1 MTSRLARRR
10 LPAFGLAL
18 ALAWGCADDDGPT
31 DPGPDLPT
39 DLIERIEAL
48 FPEGATRDMA
58 FDRVAAILDQ
68 PSEDLLFDFI
78 AFGSAELEA
87 ERLLDPAGG
96 DPPTSEGALADLFD
110 AVADEA
116 GLDPPPVSEA
126 ALAEGAVA
134 FVDEDGMTVVTQSGF
149 GGVDFPAGALPGR
162 TLIILERLPEEGA
175 PGDGPLPTDLDQY
188 PIFYQVTTFP
198 EVGEL
203 SAEAVAGLCVVDPP
217 DPFAPTPEVAARLR
231 LAHPDPDDP
240 SDIEFLPLM
249 DAPFV
254 DCTGAS
260 TEGLGLASPGRLG
273 GAISAF
279 SPIAAVDPLSGG
291 PEPLV
296 VTLDIPET
304 VPNTPGSTITG
315 TVEFADPE
323 GDIVLAVVE
332 VISGPLNGFEFEPG
346 VRGQTTGTFE
356 FVIACPDGEDPCTTG
371 EVQATITLLDVQQ
384 NMSEPFPFSYTAVM
398 P

>member
-1 MTSRLARRR
+1 MHTMLARCR
-10 LPAFGLAL
+10 LPALMLGLAL
-18 ALAWGCADDDGPT
+18 AGGCADDGPT
-31 DPGPDLPT
+31 DPGPDLPG
-39 DLIERIEAL
+39 DLVDRIEAL
-48 FPEGATRDMA
+48 FPEGSTRDMA
-58 FDRVAAILDQ
+58 FDQVEAILDQ
-68 PSEDLLFDFI
+68 ASEDLLLDFI
-78 AFGSAELEA
+78 VFGSTELEA
-87 ERLLDPAGG
+87 GRLLDPAGG
-96 DPPTSEGALADLFD
+96 DPPTSEGALADLFE

-116 GLDPPPVSEA
+116 GLEAPPVSEA
-126 ALAEGAVA
+126 ALGEGAVM
-134 FVDEDGMTVVTQSGF
+134 FVDEDGMTVVTESGF
-149 GGVDFPAGALPGR
+149 GGVDFPAGALSQR
-162 TLIILERLPEEGA
+162 TLVILERLPEEGE

-203 SAEAVAGLCVVDPP
+203 SVPAVAGLCVVDPP

-240 SDIEFLPLM
+240 ADIEFLPLM

-273 GAISAF
+273 GAIAAF
-279 SPIAAVDPLSGG
+279 SPVAAVDPLSGG

-315 TVEFADPE
+315 TVEFADPD
-323 GDIVLAVVE
+323 GDIILAVVE
-332 VISGPLNGFEFEPG
+332 AVSGPLNGFEFEPG

-356 FVIACPDGEDPCTTG
+356 FTISCPEGEDPCATG
-371 EVQATITLLDVQQ
+371 EIQATITLHDAQQ
-384 NMSEPFPFSYTAVM
+384 NLSDPFPFSYTAVM

>member
-1 MTSRLARRR
+1 MNSILARCR
-10 LPAFGLAL
+10 LPSLVLGLAL
-18 ALAWGCADDDGPT
+18 VVGCDDDDGPT
-31 DPGPDLPT
+31 DPGPDLPG
-39 DLIERIEAL
+39 DLVDRIEAL
-48 FPEGATRDMA
+48 FPEGSARDMA
-58 FDRVAAILDQ
+58 FDQVEAILDQ
-68 PSEDLLFDFI
+68 GSEELLLDFI
-78 AFGSAELEA
+78 VFGSTELEA
-87 ERLLDPAGG
+87 GRLLDPAGG
-96 DPPTSEGALADLFD
+96 DPPTTEGALADLFE

-116 GLDPPPVSEA
+116 GLEAPPVSEA
-126 ALAEGAVA
+126 ALGEGAVT
-134 FVDEDGMTVVTQSGF
+134 FVDEDGMTVVTESGF
-149 GGVDFPAGALPGR
+149 GGIDFPAGALTER
-162 TLIILERLPEEGA
+162 ILVILEHLPEGE
-175 PGDGPLPTDLDQY
+175 PGDGPLPTALDQY

-198 EVGEL
+198 EAGEL
-203 SAEAVAGLCVVDPP
+203 SVEAVAGLCVVDPP

-231 LAHPDPDDP
+231 LAHPDPGDP
-240 SDIEFLPLM
+240 TDIEFLPLM

-273 GAISAF
+273 GAIAAF

-332 VISGPLNGFEFEPG
+332 AVSGPLNGFEFEPG
-346 VRGQTTGTFE
+346 VRGQTTGTFG
-356 FVIACPDGEDPCTTG
+356 FTISCPEGEDPCATG
-371 EVQATITLLDVQQ
+371 EIQATITLEDAQQ
-384 NMSEPFPFSYTAVM
+384 NLSDPFPFSYTAVM